1 MGSTTRLA
9 IIDHGEP
16 VVRYLAAIGTLGR
29 DPRFAYTTIVVH
41 PLAATP
47 WYAREAD
54 EALFVPAG
62 TDAEGVVA
70 ALRDAGATALVCGD
84 STAYGPVVDLVAAAE
99 QGGLHVVGAGS
110 AALARLT
117 DPAALAAVG
126 SEAGVTVDPGAS
138 NYRDFEVDTLTD
150 VHGTT
155 WSLGVRE
162 VTVRSG
168 DHLVLAEYPA
178 ALAPEVA
185 EGMEEAARRLV
196 GAAGACGAV
205 TVSFTL
211 ADDEM
216 TYAVCCARAGR
227 PGHAGV
233 EETTGASF
241 VELQLRVDDGET
253 LGEERPEGSGVTV
266 EARLLALDPLRDDA
280 PTGGAVRL
288 LSLPVGTGVRVD
300 ASLREDDVVDAQ
312 SDPLVATV
320 TAWGRDRAEAIARLR
335 RALDRTAVVLADGLT
350 NRTELLTALSDAEF
364 QAGRVASGW
373 MERRRG
379 EGGFDA
385 PTDPMALI
393 AGAVEF
399 YEADQAL
406 VEASFRASA
415 ARGRPEHPE
424 QVGTNLQLSYRGRTY
439 RLRVDRIAADRY
451 RVHADAPVEVTVD
464 RRSPQELRLVAGARK
479 ATVVVLANEESVD
492 LEIDSVAHEVRR
504 EDGVVVRTGWPAL
517 IGSILVARGDK
528 VEQGQPIA
536 VLESMKMVTTVTAP
550 FAGEVTSVAVLPNAQ
565 VEKGMP
571 LLRIRAG
578 ESGEVD
584 ETPDPESVVLEP
596 LASAAAEQ
604 AARHSHTA
612 IRTFGALSDYL
623 LGYDLDPGA
632 VKGLVGTYPKLA
644 AASDPGDVILRDQED
659 AFLDLFAEIGSL
671 YRPRVE
677 ADSGA
682 DPDMENTDNT
692 QEFFLAFLQWLDP
705 DRAGLPAGY
714 RARLQTALARYGV
727 TSLSDRDA
735 LQSAT
740 LWMFRSFSRVP
751 ELVPVVVAILD
762 RRLRHTSVEGPTP
775 AWRAR
780 LDRLVS
786 ATEGRHDAVTDLARD
801 VHFQTF
807 EQPAIERVVDENTR
821 EMTALMGAL
830 AATPRAPERSDWI
843 NRLVWS
849 PQPMRSLLLDAWRG
863 SLAGEDVEPSLGR
876 DYRAAILETYLRRFY
891 RIRDLRGLD
900 VDVVDGVELAFA
912 HYSFENR
919 DIHVVTGYLP
929 LTDLPRAS
937 RAIARHLGTHAFQRE
952 AVIDLVT
959 WRDGGWQD
967 IDQLAGGL
975 GDILAECD
983 FGRPLHRLDL
993 TVTTLGGH
1001 GASRLRTQHL
1011 TFRQDDAGG
1020 FVEETIYRNLHPMLG
1035 KRLDL
1040 WRLSNFTLSRLPSP
1054 EDVYLFDG
1062 VAKDNPKDHRLFALA
1077 EVRDLTPVHDD
1088 ETGTT
1093 AYPLLGRMGLAALA
1107 AMRSA
1112 LAAYPARERPV
1123 ANRLVM
1129 SIRPTWTIPAT
1140 DWYPLART
1148 YEDLARGAGL
1158 EKIVLHVS
1166 VPETDPVG
1174 KRMLRDRILVLDGLG
1189 AGGLTIRMDEPGPNP
1204 VRPLTKYAQKVLTAA
1219 RFKSPY
1225 PYEIVRMLTPNP
1237 GDASPFPPGS
1247 FVELDLGDDDEL
1259 VPVDRA
1265 PGNNT
1270 AHLVVGL
1277 MTSYTH
1283 VHPEGLTRIALLSDP
1298 TQGLGNLAE
1307 PECRRIN
1314 AVLAYALEHSIPVE
1328 WYAVSSGALIAM
1340 DSGTENMDWI
1350 ALTLRRLIEYTQ
1362 AGGEVNIIV
1371 TGINVGGQPYWNAE
1385 ATMLMHTK
1393 GILVMTPASAMVLTG
1408 KQALDF
1414 SGAVSADDNSGI
1426 GGFDR
1431 VMGPNGQAQYW
1442 APSFPEACALLLQHY
1457 DYTYVVPGER
1467 FPRRRPTTDPVD
1479 RDVRPSPHAS
1489 IPGSAFTRVGDV
1501 FDAATNPERKQPFDM
1516 RSVMRAVADVDSNP
1530 LERWRAW
1537 QDADTSIVW
1546 DATIGGIP
1554 VCLLGLESHTVPRR
1568 GFVPSYG
1575 PPAWTS
1581 GTLFPQSSR
1590 KTARAVN
1597 AASGNRPLVVLANL
1611 SGFDGSPESMR
1622 NWQLEYGAEI
1632 GRAVTNFKGPIVFVV
1647 VSRYHGGAFVVFSKA
1662 LTETMEI
1669 AAVEGSFASV
1679 IGGAPAAATVFAREV
1694 KVRTEGDERVKTARA
1709 AAASATGTE
1718 AASARA
1724 TLARTSAEVRSEKLR
1739 EVADEFDGIHTI
1751 ERAQRVGSVDT
1762 IIKAADIRPY
1772 IIDALERGMAAY
1784 LAR

>member
-1 MGSTTRLA
+1 
-9 IIDHGEP
+9 
-16 VVRYLAAIGTLGR
+16 
-29 DPRFAYTTIVVH
+29 
-41 PLAATP
+41 
-47 WYAREAD
+47 
-54 EALFVPAG
+54 
-62 TDAEGVVA
+62 
-70 ALRDAGATALVCGD
+70 
-84 STAYGPVVDLVAAAE
+84 
-99 QGGLHVVGAGS
+99 
-110 AALARLT
+110 
-117 DPAALAAVG
+117 
-126 SEAGVTVDPGAS
+126 
-138 NYRDFEVDTLTD
+138 
-150 VHGTT
+150 
-155 WSLGVRE
+155 
-162 VTVRSG
+162 
-168 DHLVLAEYPA
+168 
-178 ALAPEVA
+178 
-185 EGMEEAARRLV
+185 
-196 GAAGACGAV
+196 
-205 TVSFTL
+205 
-211 ADDEM
+211 
-216 TYAVCCARAGR
+216 
-227 PGHAGV
+227 
-233 EETTGASF
+233 
-241 VELQLRVDDGET
+241 LRVNAGET
-253 LGEERPEGSGVTV
+253 LGEAPPQGDGATV
-266 EARLLALDPLRDDA
+266 EASLLALDPLREGEA
-280 PTGGAVRL
+280 TGGALRL

-300 ASLREDDVVDAQ
+300 ASRREDDVVDPE
-312 SDPLVATV
+312 SDPLVATI
-320 TAWGRDRAEAIARLR
+320 TAWGRDRGEAIARLR
-335 RALDRTAVVLADGLT
+335 RALDRMGVVLDGGLT
-350 NRTELLTALSDAEF
+350 NRTELLSALSDSEF
-364 QAGRVASGW
+364 QSGPVSSGW
-373 MERRRG
+373 LERRRG
-379 EGGFDA
+379 EGAFDA
-385 PTDPMALI
+385 PADPMALI

-424 QVGTNLQLSYRGRTY
+424 QVGTNLQLSYRGRPY
-439 RLRVDRIAADRY
+439 RLRVDRIAGDRY
-451 RVHADAPVEVTVD
+451 RVHADTAVEVTVD
-464 RRSPQELRLVAGARK
+464 RRSPQELRLVAGGRK
-479 ATVVVLANEESVD
+479 ASVVVRTDEEAVE

-517 IGSILVARGDK
+517 VGSILVARGDK

-571 LLRIRAG
+571 LLRIRAHEAEAADASVDA
-578 ESGEVD
+578 ESL
-584 ETPDPESVVLEP
+584 SLAP
-596 LASAAAEQ
+596 LTAAAADQ
-604 AARHSHTA
+604 AGRHTHMAT
-612 IRTFGALSDYL
+612 RVFGALTDYL
-623 LGYDLDPGA
+623 LGYDLDPAA
-632 VKGLVGTYPKLA
+632 VKGLVGTYTKLA
-644 AASDPGDVILRDQED
+644 ASSDPGDTVLRDQED

-714 RARLQTALARYGV
+714 RSRLQAALSRYGI
-727 TSLSDRDA
+727 TSLSDREG
-735 LQSAT
+735 LESAT
-740 LWMFRSFSRVP
+740 LWIFRSFSRVP
-751 ELVPVVVAILD
+751 ELTAVVVAILE
-762 RRLRHTSVEGPTP
+762 RRLRNTSVEGPSQQ
-775 AWRAR
+775 WRER

-786 ATEGRHDAVTDLARD
+786 ATEGRHADVTDLARD
-801 VHFQTF
+801 VQFQTF
-807 EQPAIERVVDENTR
+807 EQPAIEKVVEDNTR
-821 EMTALMGAL
+821 EMASLMSAL

-849 PQPMRSLLLDAWRG
+849 PQPMRSLLLDAWR
-863 SLAGEDVEPSLGR
+863 SSLGGEVDPAHAR

-900 VDVVDGVELAFA
+900 VDVIDGIELIFA
-912 HYSFENR
+912 HYAYDDR
-919 DIHVVTGYLP
+919 DIHVVAGYVP
-929 LTDLPRAS
+929 VSDLPRAS
-937 RAIARHLGTHAFQRE
+937 RAIAAHLSTHAFQRE
-952 AVIDLVT
+952 AVVDLVS
-959 WRDGGWQD
+959 WREGAWQD
-967 IDQLAGGL
+967 VEHLASSL
-975 GDILAECD
+975 DDVLADCD

-993 TVTTLGGH
+993 TITTLGGA

-1011 TFRQDDAGG
+1011 TFRQDDEGG
-1020 FVEETIYRNLHPMLG
+1020 FVEEPIYRNLHPMLG

-1077 EVRDLTPVHDD
+1077 EVRDLTPVHD
-1088 ETGTT
+1088 EESGTT
-1093 AYPLLGRMGLAALA
+1093 TYPLLGRMGLAALA

-1112 LAAYPARERPV
+1112 LAAYPSRERPV

-1140 DWYPLART
+1140 DWYTLART
-1148 YEDLARGAGL
+1148 YEGLARGAGL

-1225 PYEIVRMLTPNP
+1225 PYEIARMLTPNP

-1247 FVELDLGDDDEL
+1247 FVELDLGENDEL

-1265 PGNNT
+1265 PGNNS

-1277 MTSYTH
+1277 MTNYTP
-1283 VHPEGLTRIALLSDP
+1283 VHPEGMTRIALLSDP

-1314 AVLAYALEHSIPVE
+1314 AVLAYALDHKIPVE

-1457 DYTYVVPGER
+1457 DYTYVVPGET

-1479 RDVRPSPHAS
+1479 RDVRPSPHAA
-1489 IPGSAFTRVGDV
+1489 IAGSTFTRVGDV

-1516 RSVMRAVADVDSNP
+1516 RSVMRSVTDVDCAP
-1530 LERWRAW
+1530 LERWQAW

-1546 DATIGGIP
+1546 DATVGGIP
-1554 VCLLGLESHTVPRR
+1554 VCMLGLESHTVPRR

-1632 GRAVTNFKGPIVFVV
+1632 GRAVTNFRGPIVFVV

-1694 KVRTEGDERVKTARA
+1694 KVRTEGDERVKGARA
-1709 AAASATGTE
+1709 AAASASGAE
-1718 AASARA
+1718 AAAARA

-1751 ERAQRVGSVDT
+1751 ERAQRVGSVDK
-1762 IIKAADIRPY
+1762 IIKAVDLRPY
-1772 IIDALERGMAAY
+1772 VIDALERGMAAY
-1784 LAR
+1784 LGR